1 MVQGNGFCDLLRSI
15 PRTPTPSPCHCV
27 TSPCPSPQGEYYYG
41 NLTLYGGHTCLFYV
55 TVMNKRHK
63 IHDFQGGVF
72 LKKQRYF
79 TVSPFYFLLQQEA
92 IAICVE
98 IC

>member
-1 MVQGNGFCDLLRSI
+1 
-15 PRTPTPSPCHCV
+15 
-27 TSPCPSPQGEYYYG
+27 
-41 NLTLYGGHTCLFYV
+41 
-55 TVMNKRHK
+55 MNKRHK

>member
-1 MVQGNGFCDLLRSI
+1 MVQGKRFLRLIAFHPANPHPIPLSLRDIPLPVPAGGILLRKSDFI
-15 PRTPTPSPCHCV
+15 W
-27 TSPCPSPQGEYYYG
+27 
-41 NLTLYGGHTCLFYV
+41 GHTCLFYV
-55 TVMNKRHK
+55 TVMNKQHK